1 MSAPE
6 PEPLDDRPPPP
17 PSPARA
23 PPPRAGAARVSAP
36 PRSDSRASAQALP
49 PLGFLLLAGL
59 TLFWGGNWPAM
70 KLALAEI
77 PVWPFR
83 SMCLIAGGVALLTLS
98 RLSGRSIRVPTGEI
112 RPLLV
117 CVVFNILGWHLL
129 SGYGVSLIEAGRA
142 SIIAFTMP
150 LWATLFSR
158 FVLGEALTR
167 AKLLG
172 LFFGLAGLAVLIG
185 PDLRSLGAAPLGA
198 AFMLGA
204 AISWALGTVVMK
216 RFRWTIPVATMA
228 GWQLLIGAVPITL
241 GALAFEEFPDLT
253 ELSPPAFAALLYVLS
268 FPMVFCHWAWF
279 TVVRLFPAAI
289 AAIGTLAIPIVG
301 VLSSGLL
308 LGEPVGSR
316 ELAALALVCA
326 ALAVVLVLPGLR
338 AAKARA

>member
-1 MSAPE
+1 MSAE
-6 PEPLDDRPPPP
+6 
-17 PSPARA
+17 SGAR
-23 PPPRAGAARVSAP
+23 RR
-36 PRSDSRASAQALP
+36 DSAQALP

-59 TLFWGGNWPAM
+59 ALFWGGNWPAM
-70 KLALAEI
+70 KVVLGEI

-83 SMCLIAGGVALLTLS
+83 SICLIVGGVALLTLS
-98 RLSGRSIRVPTGEI
+98 RLSGRSIRVPSNEI
-112 RPLLV
+112 KPLLV

-129 SGYGVSLIEAGRA
+129 SGYGISLIEAGRA

-150 LWATLFSR
+150 VWAALFGR
-158 FVLGEALTR
+158 FVLGEALTP
-167 AKLLG
+167 AKL
-172 LFFGLAGLAVLIG
+172 FGLLLGVAGLTVLIG

-204 AISWALGTVVMK
+204 AISWAMGTVVMK
-216 RFRWTIPVATMA
+216 RFRWTIPVATLA

-241 GALAFEEFPDLT
+241 GAFAFEEFPNPADLS
-253 ELSPPAFAALLYVLS
+253 LPALASLLYILS

-279 TVVRLFPAAI
+279 TVVRLFPAAM

-338 AAKARA
+338 AAKARP

>member
-1 MSAPE
+1 MSAE
-6 PEPLDDRPPPP
+6 SRPNQ
-17 PSPARA
+17 
-23 PPPRAGAARVSAP
+23 GASAP
-36 PRSDSRASAQALP
+36 ALP

-70 KLALAEI
+70 KIVLGEI

-83 SMCLIAGGVALLTLS
+83 SMCLIAGGVALLTIS
-98 RLSGRSIRVPTGEI
+98 RLSGRSIRVPTSEI

-150 LWATLFSR
+150 VWAALLGR
-158 FVLGEALTR
+158 FVLGEALTP
-167 AKLLG
+167 AKL
-172 LFFGLAGLAVLIG
+172 FGLLLGIAGLAVLIG
-185 PDLRSLGAAPLGA
+185 PDLRGLGAAPLGA
-198 AFMLGA
+198 ALMLGA
-204 AISWALGTVVMK
+204 AVSWAMGTVVMK
-216 RFRWTIPVATMA
+216 RYRWTIPVATLA

-241 GALAFEEFPDLT
+241 GALAFDEFPNPADLS
-253 ELSPPAFAALLYVLS
+253 LPALGALLYILT

-279 TVVRLFPAAI
+279 SVVRLFPAAT
-289 AAIGTLAIPIVG
+289 AAMGTLAIPIVG

-308 LGEPVGSR
+308 LGEPVGLR
-316 ELAALALVCA
+316 ELAALALVCS

-338 AAKARA
+338 AAKARP

>member
-1 MSAPE
+1 MILRRPRRPRHARQPLARRRDSAP
-6 PEPLDDRPPPP
+6 
-17 PSPARA
+17 
-23 PPPRAGAARVSAP
+23 
-36 PRSDSRASAQALP
+36 ALP

-59 TLFWGGNWPAM
+59 TLFWGGNWPTM

-98 RLSGRSIRVPTGEI
+98 RLSGRSIRVPRGEI
-112 RPLLV
+112 RPLLI

-150 LWATLFSR
+150 LWVTLFSR
-158 FVLGEALTR
+158 FVLGEALTP

-172 LFFGLAGLAVLIG
+172 LSFGLAGLAVLIG

-204 AISWALGTVVMK
+204 AISWAMGTVVMK
-216 RFRWTIPVATMA
+216 RFRWTISVATMA

-301 VLSSGLL
+301 VFSSALL
-308 LGEPVGSR
+308 LGERVGLR
-316 ELAALALVCA
+316 ELVALALVCA

-338 AAKARA
+338 AAKARP